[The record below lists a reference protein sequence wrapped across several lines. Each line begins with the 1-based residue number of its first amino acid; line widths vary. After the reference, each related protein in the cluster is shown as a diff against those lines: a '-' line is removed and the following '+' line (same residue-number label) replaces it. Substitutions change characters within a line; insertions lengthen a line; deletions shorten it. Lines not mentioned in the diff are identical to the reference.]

1 MAACQVQNSANGHE
15 FDAGMEHWGTMQPM
29 TFIDMKHANEEI
41 GSNYDVAKPE
51 GVKLTYNNGEDGR
64 KTHILIPCDHAAG
77 PGLPKPP
84 IKNDVESPP
93 GTYTIVFPSQYG
105 CLLPQ
110 APKIPQSLLGSIP
123 LDHATELEY
132 EECKRGSI
140 WTHIWAVTTI
150 FSMVAA
156 TYFWWKS
163 SILEKEM
170 EAFVPQHKGGSFVR
184 GTTYGGDG
192 GGVVSYQ
199 GQPSVGQRIANTD
212 ADNAAGGT
220 SSWPPTSKAAGY
232 HDL

>member
-1 MAACQVQNSANGHE
+1 MAACQVQNSANGRE

-110 APKIPQSLLGSIP
+110 AWQHLLPQEVRDTPAAPKNSPRTC
-123 LDHATELEY
+123 A
-132 EECKRGSI
+132 
-140 WTHIWAVTTI
+140 I
-150 FSMVAA
+150 FC
-156 TYFWWKS
+156 WK
-163 SILEKEM
+163 
-170 EAFVPQHKGGSFVR
+170 
-184 GTTYGGDG
+184 
-192 GGVVSYQ
+192 
-199 GQPSVGQRIANTD
+199 
-212 ADNAAGGT
+212 
-220 SSWPPTSKAAGY
+220 
-232 HDL
+232 